1 VTEYKAYL
9 VSEDSSGSFF
19 SEIKSLSVPEQKA
32 DHITIKVAYSSLNY
46 KDALSANGNKGVTR
60 NYPFVPGIDASG
72 YVLASSS
79 PDFKEGDEV
88 IVTGYDLGM
97 NTFGGFG
104 EIIQVPVK
112 WVVPLPTNLTLEEAM
127 RLGTA
132 GLTAAAS
139 VFELKDHQTKLP
151 ILVTGASGGV
161 GSIALKLLQHLNLPV
176 NIISGKPDS
185 PLFNDL
191 SKDCIISRSDFEA
204 LEVKPLS
211 GTKFSGAIDTVGGE
225 ILNKIFSL
233 VDRKGIITICG
244 MVSGSSIKTT
254 VFPFILRGIRLIG
267 IDSAE
272 SPLAFKKLLWSY
284 LASDWKIDLGSQ
296 SKVINLDAL
305 DAEIN
310 KIYQGLQEGRVVLK
324 HGD

>member
-9 VSEDSSGSFF
+9 VSEGSSGSF
-19 SEIKSLSVPEQKA
+19 SGEIKSLSLAEYKA

-72 YVLASSS
+72 YVLKSSS

-104 EIIQVPVK
+104 EIIQVPVN
-112 WVVPLPTNLTLEEAM
+112 WVVPLPANLSLEEAM

-139 VFELKDHQTKLP
+139 VFEFKDNKADLP
-151 ILVTGASGGV
+151 VLVTGASGGV
-161 GSIALKLLQHLNLPV
+161 GSIALKLLQHLNVPINV
-176 NIISGKPDS
+176 ISGKPDS
-185 PLFNDL
+185 KLFCDL
-191 SKDCIISRSDFEA
+191 SEEHIIKRSDFET
-204 LEVKPLS
+204 LEVKPLA
-211 GTKFSGAIDTVGGE
+211 GAKFSGAIDTVGGD
-225 ILNKIFSL
+225 ILNKIFPL

-244 MVSGSSIKTT
+244 MVSGPSIQTT

-272 SPLAFKKLLWSY
+272 SPLAFKKQLWSY

-296 SKVINLDAL
+296 SKVVNLDAL
-305 DAEIN
+305 NAEIN
-310 KIYQGLQEGRVVLK
+310 KIYKGLQEGRVVLK

>member
-1 VTEYKAYL
+1 MTEYNAYL
-9 VSEDSSGSFF
+9 VSEDSSGSFVN
-19 SEIKSLSVPEQKA
+19 EIKSLSLAEDKA

-72 YVLASSS
+72 YVLKSSS

-104 EIIQVPVK
+104 EIIQVPVN
-112 WVVPLPTNLTLEEAM
+112 WVVPLPANLSLEEAM

-139 VFELKDHQTKLP
+139 VFEFKDHKADLP
-151 ILVTGASGGV
+151 VLVTGASGGV
-161 GSIALKLLQHLNLPV
+161 GSIALKLLQHLNVPV
-176 NIISGKPDS
+176 NVISGKPDS
-185 PLFNDL
+185 KLFCDL
-191 SKDCIISRSDFEA
+191 SEQHIIKRSDFET
-204 LEVKPLS
+204 LEVKPLA
-211 GTKFSGAIDTVGGE
+211 GAKFSGAIDTVGGD
-225 ILNKIFSL
+225 ILNKIFPL

-244 MVSGSSIKTT
+244 MVSGPSIQTT

-272 SPLAFKKLLWSY
+272 SPLAFKKQLWSY

-296 SKVINLDAL
+296 SKVVNLDAL

-310 KIYQGLQEGRVVLK
+310 KIYKGLQEGRVVLK

>member
-1 VTEYKAYL
+1 MPQYKAYL
-9 VSEDSSGSFF
+9 VSEDSSGSFI
-19 SEIKSLSVPEQKA
+19 SEIKSLSVPEDKA

-46 KDALSANGNKGVTR
+46 KDALSAKGNKGVTR

-72 YVLASSS
+72 YVLKSSS

-104 EIIQVPVK
+104 EVIQVPVG
-112 WVVPLPTNLTLEEAM
+112 WVVPLPGNLSLEESM

-139 VFELKDHQTKLP
+139 VFELKDHKSELP

-161 GSIALKLLQHLNLPV
+161 GSIALKLLQHLKVSV
-176 NIISGKPDS
+176 NIVSGKPDS
-185 PLFNDL
+185 LLFSDL
-191 SKDCIISRSDFEA
+191 SEDCIIKRNDFEE
-204 LEVKPLS
+204 LEVKPLA
-211 GTKFSGAIDTVGGE
+211 GAKFSGAVDTVGGE
-225 ILNKIFSL
+225 ILNKIFPL

-244 MVSGSSIKTT
+244 MVSGPSIQTT

-272 SPLAFKKLLWSY
+272 SSLSFKKQLWDY

-296 SKVINLDAL
+296 SKVVNLDAL
-305 DAEIN
+305 DVEIN

>member
-1 VTEYKAYL
+1 MTEYKAFL
-9 VSEDSSGSFF
+9 VSEDATGSFIRQ
-19 SEIKSLSVPEQKA
+19 IKELPIPPVQEGKT
-32 DHITIKVAYSSLNY
+32 TIKVVFSSLNF

-60 NYPFVPGIDASG
+60 TYPFVPGIDASG
-72 YVLASSS
+72 YVLNSDS
-79 PDFKEGDEV
+79 PFFKDGDQV

-104 EIIQVPVK
+104 EIIQVPNE
-112 WVVPLPTNLTLEEAM
+112 WVVPLPSQLSLEESM

-139 VFELKDHQTKLP
+139 VYELKDKIGSLP

-161 GSIALKLLQHLNLPV
+161 GSIALKLLQHLKFTV
-176 NIISGKPDS
+176 SVVTGKPDS
-185 PLFNDL
+185 ILFKDL
-191 SKDCIISRSDFEA
+191 PRNNVIERHAFEA
-204 LEVKPLS
+204 LDVKPLS
-211 GTKFSGAIDTVGGE
+211 GAKFSGAIDTVGGE
-225 ILNKIFSL
+225 ILNKIFPL

-244 MVSGSSIKTT
+244 MVSGPSIQTT
-254 VFPFILRGIRLIG
+254 VFPFILRGVRLIG

-272 SPLAFKKLLWSY
+272 SPISFKKELWDY
-284 LASDWKIDLGSQ
+284 LATDWKIDLKMQ
-296 SKVINLDAL
+296 TKVINLDAL
-305 DAEIN
+305 DSEIN